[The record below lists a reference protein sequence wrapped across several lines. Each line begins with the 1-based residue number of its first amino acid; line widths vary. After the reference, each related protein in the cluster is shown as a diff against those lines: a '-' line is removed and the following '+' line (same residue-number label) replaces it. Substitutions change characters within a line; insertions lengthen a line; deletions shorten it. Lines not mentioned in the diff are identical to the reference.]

1 MAEGKPTPMLDE
13 LEKGPWPSFVKEIRT
28 AAKETAMAEDLI
40 GQLEQSYEEK
50 IGHWKHGGIVGVK
63 GYGGGVVGRYTN
75 LPDKYPNLAEF
86 HTVRVAAPSGWFYTT
101 DKLRQICDIW
111 DKRGSHLTNV
121 HGSSGDMILLGC
133 KTEDLQPIFDEL
145 ADNEMDLGGSGSDL
159 RSPMCCV
166 GPGYCEWAC
175 YDTLDMCL
183 DVTNEWQDELHRP
196 MWPYK
201 SKIKMAGC
209 ANDCVGAG
217 ARADISVIGTWRDS
231 ITIDQDEVKKY
242 VENGMDVAAVVHKC
256 PTKCLKFNKET
267 LELTVDA
274 DECSR
279 CMHCINAMGK
289 AIKQGKEKGASIL
302 VGAKSTIVKS
312 ANMSWVLVPFMKME
326 SPYDEFKELVNNI
339 WDWWDENGKTRE
351 RLGETIYRLGMG
363 EFLRAIDMPAV
374 PQMVWRPR
382 ANPYVFW
389 QPEDFEK
396 ENQE

>member
-1 MAEGKPTPMLDE
+1 MLDE

-28 AAKETAMAEDLI
+28 AADETAMAADLI
-40 GQLEQSYEEK
+40 DQLEQSYEEK

-201 SKIKMAGC
+201 SKIKMSGC

-256 PTKCLKFNKET
+256 PTKCLHFDKET

-274 DECSR
+274 DECTR